1 MNSNLKKQG
10 IIIIFKY
17 FYTSLVRF
25 KVLIGLL
32 IRTISYLEVCK
43 HEGLKD
49 GRMQAE
55 WIKNTAVADLKPR
68 KAQADGDPSKKI
80 QENAKYKEKVPRKKV
95 GVNGR

>member
-1 MNSNLKKQG
+1 MKSNLKKQG

-55 WIKNTAVADLKPR
+55 
-68 KAQADGDPSKKI
+68 
-80 QENAKYKEKVPRKKV
+80 
-95 GVNGR
+95 